1 MTTSLAFADLMEIL
15 KMTTRQTTHG
25 NPNKRRK
32 KAKANLDVRIV
43 QGSQWWIDRGCSPE
57 DADVKHRLAQS
68 EASTLEERIK

>member
-1 MTTSLAFADLMEIL
+1 MTTSLAFADSMEIL

-32 KAKANLDVRIV
+32 KAKANLDARII
-43 QGSQWWIDRGCSPE
+43 QGPKYWTDRGCSPE

-68 EASTLEERIK
+68 EASTLEDRIK